1 LALQTINEQAMGADA
16 KTMKLQYL
24 DALKALGVSPSSKIV
39 VPMELSSLVSGFTAA
54 AEAAS
59 TNAST
64 DPGA

>member
-1 LALQTINEQAMGADA
+1 MGADA

-24 DALKALGVSPSSKIV
+24 ETLKALGVSPSSKIV

-59 TNAST
+59 ANGSSGT
-64 DPGA
+64 GA